1 MAQTHAHGGA
11 RQERA
16 PRRRAGNPSAEEVAI
31 ANASLRIIARRVDL
45 LQEQYAMALAERE
58 NEIKA
63 AARAGMTYQAI
74 GDILGL
80 SRSRIEQI
88 LRTAPQTVAE
98 RASRLSSTK

>member
-1 MAQTHAHGGA
+1 
-11 RQERA
+11 
-16 PRRRAGNPSAEEVAI
+16 
-31 ANASLRIIARRVDL
+31 
-45 LQEQYAMALAERE
+45 MALAERE